1 MGTLANILM
10 ALAIVVLLFILLYS
24 KITQVEQTVSRI
36 AEEATEKSQLA
47 ASIAQESEET
57 TKSNVAYWNYKTSE
71 IEQKMMAIANSIQR
85 MEDAYDRDHKD
96 LVDIR
101 QRYILYREPSHPNG
115 GVQWSEE
122 IKASEDAIDG

>member
-57 TKSNVAYWNYKTSE
+57 TKSNVAYWNYKTEE

-101 QRYILYREPSHPNG
+101 QRYILWREPNENSA
-115 GVQWSEE
+115 GVDWAKDYTVKEDEE
-122 IKASEDAIDG
+122 